1 MQGEIAIVAKDLIV
15 PEESYFQSPFF
26 VKIDRRLIQRRKTPL
41 VLGIYEG
48 DKKIQTVTTTFWG
61 PGY

>member
-1 MQGEIAIVAKDLIV
+1 VAKDLIV